1 MGAWEQALFEVP
13 GVPTSDAVLSGCGR
27 YRYRLTRT
35 WDPCR
40 PRATFIMLNP
50 STADAA
56 DDDPTIRRCT
66 SYARS
71 WGLGGLTVVN
81 LYAYRATDPADL
93 WKVEDPVGPD
103 NDDHLRA
110 VLTTATA
117 VGAPV
122 VAAWGA
128 NARCDRVAAVMGF
141 AGAVTALG
149 LTKSGQPRHPLYLR
163 KKAQRFRWTMSLMAS
178 GS

>member
-1 MGAWEQALFEVP
+1 MCAWEQALFEVP
-13 GVPTSDAVLSGCGR
+13 GIPTSDAVLSGCGR
-27 YRYRLTRT
+27 YRYQLTRT
-35 WDPCR
+35 WDPGQQ
-40 PRATFIMLNP
+40 RATFIMLNP

-71 WGLGGLTVVN
+71 WGLGGLMVVN

-93 WKVEDPVGPD
+93 WKVDDPVGPD

-110 VLTTATA
+110 VLAAATD

-128 NARCDRVAAVMGF
+128 NARLDRVAEVME
-141 AGAVTALG
+141 
-149 LTKSGQPRHPLYLR
+149 
-163 KKAQRFRWTMSLMAS
+163 
-178 GS
+178 